1 MQARVREWERRE
13 TALSEKIAARTVEY
27 QALRASTEFDRYRL
41 ELQIADLEKQLAL
54 RDAEIAKLK
63 SILEALMA
71 EHAECCRNPAAA
83 PASLDPE
90 QVREWKGQLEASRLE
105 IAALRHAIDGSV
117 ALKLARSLSWL
128 LTPVRSLLPKPPAP
142 PGAGS

>member
-1 MQARVREWERRE
+1 
-13 TALSEKIAARTVEY
+13 
-27 QALRASTEFDRYRL
+27 
-41 ELQIADLEKQLAL
+41 
-54 RDAEIAKLK
+54 
-63 SILEALMA
+63 MA

-142 PGAGS
+142 PGQARDEASRSFPQQFALLERLGRGLPG